1 MHILPKIFKISS
13 QIHYTLIGYPLLYLI
28 SFILQEENYE
38 IQNPEDIFLF
48 LYFMK
53 N

>member
-1 MHILPKIFKISS
+1 MHILPMKLL
-13 QIHYTLIGYPLLYLI
+13 YLLYLI